1 MFSKPGIGKPYLPLC
16 GTRFVAK
23 GFAISREMAC
33 YPGGRRCARSLHS
46 AQQSL
51 INAVGQLD
59 VLTHGGLAFANY
71 ATSTT
76 GFSHPHKF
84 LP

>member
-33 YPGGRRCARSLHS
+33 YPGGGVVPVPCAARSS
-46 AQQSL
+46 R
-51 INAVGQLD
+51 
-59 VLTHGGLAFANY
+59 
-71 ATSTT
+71 
-76 GFSHPHKF
+76 
-84 LP
+84 